1 MALYQVNNFYNLQK
15 ESSKMK
21 LIMENWNKFVN
32 EETKERRNERF
43 LFQEPRNRTIGAGGV
58 IMTMPP
64 YPEKYPDIMKGIEKL
79 KKSNLNLEIF
89 VNKDRPLDHVLVVTT
104 KGNRLANDLQ
114 IEPKDPDRFGILTP
128 QSIMQKIA
136 PILSEF
142 GVVYYNRKP
151 FYPDETPDNL
161 ARAQLDK
168 SRSNEKDDVEAAI
181 EAVASSG
188 QAKEVQRSDVPRG
201 RGAFDREQEF
211 IQMFPDGIAGI
222 EISDPSMPNWNPSKT
237 QIVYQGGDGQE
248 HYFKLSTIGKYF
260 MVTKK

>member
-1 MALYQVNNFYNLQK
+1 
-15 ESSKMK
+15 
-21 LIMENWNKFVN
+21 MENWNKFVN

-142 GVVYYNRKP
+142 GVVYYNREP

-168 SRSNEKDDVEAAI
+168 SRSNEKDGAKDGVKGDAQAATNAI
-181 EAVASSG
+181 VSSG
-188 QAKEVQRSDVPRG
+188 IAKKVKDYEIPKG
-201 RGAFDREQEF
+201 RGVFEREQEF
-211 IQMFPDGIAGI
+211 IQMFPDGIVGI

>member
-1 MALYQVNNFYNLQK
+1 
-15 ESSKMK
+15 
-21 LIMENWNKFVN
+21 MENWNKFLN
-32 EETKERRNERF
+32 EEE
-43 LFQEPRNRTIGAGGV
+43 QG
-58 IMTMPP
+58 
-64 YPEKYPDIMKGIEKL
+64 EKL
-79 KKSNLNLEIF
+79 VFFDDEPYTKDNQQKGLSGGTGGIFLSLYGQSELARKALEIIKEDTNF
-89 VNKDRPLDHVLVVTT
+89 IVKIVDTPVSSYQPGELASITT
-104 KGNRLANDLQ
+104 KANFLTAQSQLSGMGTDFRPGYVKPERIMAEVLNQIKGKIPASITYNGSTIHKLANSSS
-114 IEPKDPDRFGILTP
+114 G
-128 QSIMQKIA
+128 A
-136 PILSEF
+136 
-142 GVVYYNRKP
+142 
-151 FYPDETPDNL
+151 
-161 ARAQLDK
+161 
-168 SRSNEKDDVEAAI
+168 KDDVEAAI

>member
-1 MALYQVNNFYNLQK
+1 
-15 ESSKMK
+15 MK
-21 LIMENWNKFVN
+21 LIMENWSKFVN

-58 IMTMPP
+58 IMTMPA

-89 VNKDRPLDHVLVVTT
+89 VNKEEMSNYRPGELLVVTT
-104 KGNRLANDLQ
+104 KGNRLASKFPDSRDLLA
-114 IEPKDPDRFGILTP
+114 DRFEILTP

-142 GVVYYNRKP
+142 GVVYYNREP

>member
-1 MALYQVNNFYNLQK
+1 
-15 ESSKMK
+15 MK
-21 LIMENWNKFVN
+21 KLMENWNKFVN

-58 IMTMPP
+58 IMTMPA

-89 VNKDRPLDHVLVVTT
+89 VNKEKMSNYRPGELLVVTT
-104 KGNRLANDLQ
+104 KGNRLANEFPTSRDLFA
-114 IEPKDPDRFGILTP
+114 DRFGILTP

-142 GVVYYNRKP
+142 GVVYYNREP

-168 SRSNEKDDVEAAI
+168 SRSKEKDGAKDGVKGDAQAATNAI
-181 EAVASSG
+181 VSSG
-188 QAKEVQRSDVPRG
+188 IAKKVEDYEIPKGPAHRVYG
-201 RGAFDREQEF
+201 LEQEF
-211 IQMFPDGIAGI
+211 IQMFPDGIVGI
-222 EISDPSMPNWNPSKT
+222 EISDPRMPNWKKDPI
-237 QIVYQGGDGQE
+237 QIVYQGHDGKN
-248 HYFKLSTIGKYF
+248 HYFKFPDGDNYF

>member
-1 MALYQVNNFYNLQK
+1 
-15 ESSKMK
+15 
-21 LIMENWNKFVN
+21 MENWNKFVN
-32 EETKERRNERF
+32 EVE
-43 LFQEPRNRTIGAGGV
+43 QG
-58 IMTMPP
+58 
-64 YPEKYPDIMKGIEKL
+64 EKL
-79 KKSNLNLEIF
+79 VFFDDEPYTKDNQQKGLSGGTGGIFLSLYGRSELARKALEIIKEDTNF
-89 VNKDRPLDHVLVVTT
+89 IVKIVDIPVSSYQRGELASITT
-104 KGNRLANDLQ
+104 KANFLTAQSQLSGMGTDFRPGYVKPERIMAEVLNQIKGKIPASITYNGSTIHKLANSSS
-114 IEPKDPDRFGILTP
+114 G
-128 QSIMQKIA
+128 A
-136 PILSEF
+136 
-142 GVVYYNRKP
+142 
-151 FYPDETPDNL
+151 
-161 ARAQLDK
+161 
-168 SRSNEKDDVEAAI
+168 KDDVEAAI